1 MIKKI
6 FDPINYHNFDH
17 TKLEHN
23 VIGWNGNNDIFKEI
37 IYGFLA
43 PPKNILELGTW
54 YGQSAINMGHI
65 IKDSN
70 KNCNIICI
78 DTWLGSLEF
87 IGLHEM
93 DPDRRLFPKYGYP
106 RAFYQFL
113 ANIKYENLE
122 DIIVPFPQTTTLG
135 CKWLKLHNYSF
146 DMIYVDGSNE
156 LSDVTNDIKFAWL
169 LLEEGGII
177 FGDDYGHGSFPG
189 VTMAVNKFTID
200 KNLKLIIKDNFWI
213 IKKIHNE

>member
-6 FDPINYHNFDH
+6 FNPQIYNDFDH
-17 TKLEHN
+17 TKFPHN
-23 VIGWNGNNDIFKEI
+23 VIGWNGNSSIYREI
-37 IYGFLA
+37 IESFPT